1 MPQEWQYGN
10 AARQPNYDD
19 SASRNPF
26 TPVDYA
32 ARLQNSPRTPRQNYV
47 PPVPSAPPMPAQGY
61 QQPAYMQQP
70 AQNVPGNAGA
80 PYSAAMFDHQP
91 TAVMPSGREDTPFAD
106 RTAIEFWGAQPA
118 QAPVWQQEEPAPQPV
133 YYSAADVP
141 MRDPFTPAKPRKDAE
156 KQPEKTDEKAGKANE
171 QSDAK
176 AKKQPAAK
184 RPPVRVGRLLSL
196 IAAGVMIFISCLM
209 GGNMAAELLRT
220 EREAKL
226 HEADGMD
233 VYHGAVVVE
242 LPPPGETFAPSEVES
257 HHSPLITPVPSP
269 VIPVNEAY
277 IPGMSGERGD
287 AADAQVTDAPA
298 LRTRQT
304 SYPKNPMRN
313 ITESLREMYAANPD
327 VAGRLVISGLLDEM
341 VMQRNNTYYLTRN
354 ANGVT
359 SDSGAVFADQSCVLR
374 NPPENLLLRG
384 QSGVPGKIFAP
395 LWQFVSGGQSFA
407 ASNMYARLTTLY
419 EDETYV
425 LFAALVVDINP
436 AGSRYFNYASN
447 PSFTTDAAMMQYVE
461 SARSRSIYQ
470 FNVDVNAGDRL
481 LTLST
486 FGSGETNLVLMYRML
501 RENETPVY

>member
-1 MPQEWQYGN
+1 MPQDWQYGN
-10 AARQPNYDD
+10 AARQPNYED
-19 SASRNPF
+19 SKNPF

-32 ARLQNSPRTPRQNYV
+32 QRLQNSPRTPRQPRQNYV

-70 AQNVPGNAGA
+70 AQQGYVQPPVQSAPNNAGA
-80 PYSAAMFDHQP
+80 PYSAALFDHQP
-91 TAVMPSGREDTPFAD
+91 TAVMPSGFEDVPFAD
-106 RTAIEFWGAQPA
+106 RTAIDFWGAAPA
-118 QAPVWQQEEPAPQPV
+118 QAPVWHEEEPRPEAQPV
-133 YYSAADVP
+133 YYSVADIP
-141 MRDPFTPAKPRKDAE
+141 MRDPFTPAKPREDAAE
-156 KQPEKTDEKAGKANE
+156 QAGKQPEKA
-171 QSDAK
+171 DAA
-176 AKKQPAAK
+176 AKKQRPAE
-184 RPPVRVGRLLSL
+184 RPPVRVGRLLAL
-196 IAAGVMIFISCLM
+196 IAAGVMFFISLLM
-209 GGNMAAELLRT
+209 GGSMVAELLRT
-220 EREAKL
+220 EREAKV
-226 HEADGMD
+226 HEAGGMD
-233 VYHGAVVVE
+233 VYNGAALVE

-257 HHSPLITPVPSP
+257 SYSPLITPAPS
-269 VIPVNEAY
+269 
-277 IPGMSGERGD
+277 SGEQND
-287 AADAQVTDAPA
+287 AASGQSAM
-298 LRTRQT
+298 RTRQT

-313 ITESLREMYAANPD
+313 ITESLRELYAANPD

-341 VMQRNNTYYLTRN
+341 VMQRNNTYYLTHN

-407 ASNMYARLTTLY
+407 ASNMYAKLTTLY

-425 LFAALVVDINP
+425 LFAALVVDIDP
-436 AGSRYFNYASN
+436 SGSRYFNYASN

-486 FGSGETNLVLMYRML
+486 FGSGESNLVLMYRML
-501 RENETPVY
+501 RENETPAY